1 MSRSGRTSESK
12 TVKSKC
18 KIKIKL
24 QEMLSLLICT
34 CATPHTDYT
43 IVMTVKDLYD
53 ISDFQFILIF

>member
-1 MSRSGRTSESK
+1 MSRSGSTSESK

-24 QEMLSLLICT
+24 KEMLSLLICT

-43 IVMTVKDLYD
+43 ILMTVKDFYD

>member
-1 MSRSGRTSESK
+1 MSRSGSTSESK

-24 QEMLSLLICT
+24 KEMLSLLICT
-34 CATPHTDYT
+34 CATPHTDYA
-43 IVMTVKDLYD
+43 ILMTVKDFYD